1 MDEGGFALIYGP
13 EDEDARMQSLRI
25 LARLIAR
32 KIEEERLAE
41 QRKASH
47 TMALSDGGARRAA

>member
-1 MDEGGFALIYGP
+1 MDWANEEGRA
-13 EDEDARMQSLRI
+13 ESLRI

-32 KIEEERLAE
+32 KIEEESLAE

-47 TMALSDGGARRAA
+47 TMTRSDVGAGRTA

>member
-1 MDEGGFALIYGP
+1 MDWKN
-13 EDEDARMQSLRI
+13 EDGRVESLRI

-32 KIEEERLAE
+32 KIEEEKVAE

-47 TMALSDGGARRAA
+47 TMALSDDGAGRTA

>member
-1 MDEGGFALIYGP
+1 MEQGFTLIYDP
-13 EDEDARMQSLRI
+13 ENEDARMQSLRI

-41 QRKASH
+41 QRKESH
-47 TMALSDGGARRAA
+47 TMALSDDGARRAS